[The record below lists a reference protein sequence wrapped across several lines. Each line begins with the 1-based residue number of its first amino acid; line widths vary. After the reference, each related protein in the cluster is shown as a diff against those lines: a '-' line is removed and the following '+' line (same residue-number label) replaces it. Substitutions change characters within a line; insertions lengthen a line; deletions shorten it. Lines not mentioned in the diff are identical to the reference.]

1 MTTDEGKLRRRIRTA
16 RGEEPADLLFVNAR
30 VVNVFNGEIENAA
43 VAVRDG
49 VIAGVGDYSA
59 AAVTIDLEGRYLLPG
74 FIDGHTHIES
84 SMLDISEYARAVTA
98 RGTTGLV
105 TDLHELVNVAG
116 IDGIRYILEVS
127 QQLPLDVNVMAP
139 SCVPAT
145 HLETSGATL
154 DADKVAEVL
163 GMPGVIGL
171 GEMMNYPGV
180 LFGDEQV
187 LRKLAAA
194 TDKVIDGHAP
204 GVTGSDLDAYV
215 AAGIGSD
222 HESTRLAEARKKLA
236 RGLHI
241 MIREGSTEKNLEE
254 LLPLITAETSRRC
267 MFVVDDRSCADLK
280 RDGDMDA
287 IVRKAIRLGLAPVT
301 AIQLATLNPAEYFGL
316 KQVGAI
322 APGYRANLL
331 VTDDLHTFDIKQVFF
346 EGQLIACDGQALF
359 KTKNKAPK
367 SLRSSMQVK
376 AFDRASLELQSED
389 APVPVIG
396 LVPGQI
402 ITRYLKE
409 DVTAVPDTSRDIL
422 KMVVVERHHSSGNI
436 GIGLVNGFGMT
447 SGALASTVA
456 HDSHNII
463 CVGTSDDDIQAAV
476 QEVIRMGG
484 GLAVI
489 QDGKVLASLP
499 LPIAGLMSDRPLDEV
514 VAGFERLES
523 VAVRTGVKVPAPF
536 AMLSFMALPVIP
548 ELKLT
553 DLGLVDVGAFKLIGK
568 QV

>member
-16 RGEEPADLLFVNAR
+16 RGEEPADLLFINAR

-43 VAVRDG
+43 VAVCDG

-194 TDKVIDGHAP
+194 TGKVIDGHAP
-204 GVTGSDLDAYV
+204 GVTGSDLNAYV

-222 HESTRLAEARKKLA
+222 HESTRLAEAREKLA

-287 IVRKAIRLGLAPVT
+287 IVRKAIRLGLGPAT

-346 EGQLIACDGQALF
+346 EGQLIASDGQALF
-359 KTKNKAPK
+359 KAKYQTPK
-367 SLRSSMQVK
+367 SLQSSMQVK

-447 SGALASTVA
+447 SGALASTIA

-484 GLAVI
+484 GLSVI
-489 QDGKVLASLP
+489 QEGKVLASLP

-523 VAVRTGVKVPAPF
+523 VAVRTGVRVPAPF